1 MHINRKGFTLV
12 ELMVVLVILA
22 VIVVGV
28 FGVIITQNKA
38 YHSEEG
44 IIDMQANA
52 QIALQRIS
60 RLVRMTGF
68 GCKDNISSTNQ
79 IYVDTTTS
87 FSTVITATNNSTSPD
102 SLTVVMGLTRV
113 GVVDNDNDPTNGSY
127 PTNTSTA
134 TVPIVRDPNIDPLS
148 TLFDTSTSSYKHYF
162 YISPADNND
171 FLSVSAI
178 GTSFLTKTV
187 DNITVNEGDVVYTVR
202 PYTIRLYTDAQ
213 GISCLGIDDG
223 SGIDSC
229 AENIE
234 DLQFQYGWDAD
245 NSGAIDTA
253 EWVDDPTGNEDKV
266 KSIQVFILG
275 RTANPDRDFID
286 LHDDNAT
293 IAKKQYT
300 IADHTITLDDDENNG
315 FDSPFD
321 QHFHRY
327 LLETT
332 IMVRNLNF

>member
-28 FGVIITQNKA
+28 FGVVITQNKA
-38 YHSEEG
+38 YHSEET

-52 QIALQRIS
+52 QIGLQRIS
-60 RLVRMTGF
+60 RLLRMAGF

-79 IYVDTTTS
+79 ITS
-87 FSTVITATNNSTSPD
+87 FSTVITATNNSTTPD
-102 SLTVVMGLTRV
+102 SLTVIGGLKRV
-113 GVVDNDNDPTNGSY
+113 GIVDDGDTTLNEQFIVT
-127 PTNTSTA
+127 TI
-134 TVPIVRDPNIDPLS
+134 PIVRDDTSKPLS
-148 TLFDTSTSSYKHYF
+148 YFFDDGSIAPYKQYF

-178 GTSFLTKTV
+178 DTSSLTNAAGNLT
-187 DNITVNEGDVVYTVR
+187 ISEGDIVYTVR

-229 AENIE
+229 ADNIE
-234 DLQFQYGWDAD
+234 DLQFQYGAD
-245 NSGAIDTA
+245 TDNDGYLDT
-253 EWVDDPTGNEDKV
+253 WVDAPTLAIPIKDFKAV
-266 KSIQVFILG
+266 RVFILA
-275 RTANPDRDFID
+275 RTANPDRK
-286 LHDDNAT
+286 DD
-293 IAKKQYT
+293 YT
-300 IADHTITLDDDENNG
+300 NNNTYILG
-315 FDSPFD
+315 DRTDGPFND
-321 QHFHRY
+321 HFHRY

-332 IMVRNLNF
+332 VMMRNLNF

>member
-1 MHINRKGFTLV
+1 MGFTLV

-28 FGVIITQNKA
+28 FGVVITQNKA
-38 YHSEEG
+38 YHSEES

-102 SLTVVMGLTRV
+102 SLTVIIGLTRV
-113 GVVDNDNDPTNGSY
+113 GVVDNDNDHTNGSY

-178 GTSFLTKTV
+178 GTSSLTNTAG
-187 DNITVNEGDVVYTVR
+187 NLTISEGDIVYTVR

-234 DLQFQYGWDAD
+234 DLQFQYGAD
-245 NSGAIDTA
+245 TDNDGHLDT
-253 EWVDDPTGNEDKV
+253 WVDASTSAIPIKAFKAV
-266 KSIQVFILG
+266 RVFILA
-275 RTANPDRDFID
+275 RTANPDRKND
-286 LHDDNAT
+286 
-293 IAKKQYT
+293 YT
-300 IADHTITLDDDENNG
+300 NNNTYILG
-315 FDSPFD
+315 DRTDGPFND
-321 QHFHRY
+321 HFHRY

-332 IMVRNLNF
+332 IMMRNLNF